1 MQIQNALITGSF
13 SYNGADLSNIT
24 SSNAYS
30 ASLSTR
36 VSQIET
42 VYATTGSN
50 SFRATQSITGSLTVT
65 GQIIAQTLNVQQV
78 TSSIVFSSG
87 SNNFGCDLNSR
98 QTFTGS
104 FYQTGSI
111 ACFSNTLFGNTINGN
126 SALISGSGTF
136 GTCMSN
142 GDFTIISNSSPF
154 LIKGRQT
161 YDRGF
166 LGLTWDVS
174 PDAGLMLGNS
184 LGFNTNSIP
193 GSTIGTR
200 ALTLACNGAA
210 TFASSVTAT
219 TGTFSGKISSNTG
232 NTIFSNFGGTSIGI
246 TAGNYTGISLGYSEN
261 TSYTKTAIVQQ
272 QIDDAAAR
280 GHLHF
285 LVDTANDGG
294 NAVLGD
300 SKMMINGLTGNVG
313 IGYSSPLNKLHID
326 GSSGIRISDATNSNF
341 RGITFVATP
350 ADSAEYSYIKYTPGS
365 GEFRLYANPAS
376 FGGFMSFYSNNAE
389 AMRINSSG
397 YLLIGTTTNSGF
409 TGVHRIKG
417 PSATENQDIISIDG
431 GVEYS
436 GLFKAVSGANYN
448 GATTAIIIGRNS
460 SSLRSIN
467 AGGTINASGTDYAEY
482 MLKATTDAIAKGD
495 IVGVNSQGKLT
506 NIFEDSV
513 SFVVKSTDP
522 SYVGGDTWGSV
533 DNIGK
538 LSPEATEEEKAE
550 YEAKLETERAKVD
563 RIAFSGQVPCNVTG
577 ATVGDYIVPIELEN
591 GKIGGQAVS
600 NPTLEQYRISVGKVW
615 KIMEDGRA
623 WIAVKIG

>member
-1 MQIQNALITGSF
+1 
-13 SYNGADLSNIT
+13 
-24 SSNAYS
+24 
-30 ASLSTR
+30 
-36 VSQIET
+36 
-42 VYATTGSN
+42 
-50 SFRATQSITGSLTVT
+50 
-65 GQIIAQTLNVQQV
+65 
-78 TSSIVFSSG
+78 
-87 SNNFGCDLNSR
+87 
-98 QTFTGS
+98 
-104 FYQTGSI
+104 
-111 ACFSNTLFGNTINGN
+111 
-126 SALISGSGTF
+126 
-136 GTCMSN
+136 MSN

-166 LGLTWDVS
+166 LGLTWDIS
-174 PDAGLMLGNS
+174 PDVGIMLGNS

-200 ALTLACNGAA
+200 ALTLACNGNVGIGTCNPSVKLDILGNNEVMNISGTNAVSA
-210 TFASSVTAT
+210 YTGYYYNTSTLVGYIGNGSSILSGAASSDFIFRSQVALVYAT
-219 TGTFSGKISSNTG
+219 NG
-232 NTIFSNFGGTSIGI
+232 NNERLRI
-246 TAGNYTGISLGYSEN
+246 TCG
-261 TSYTKTAIVQQ
+261 
-272 QIDDAAAR
+272 
-280 GHLHF
+280 
-285 LVDTANDGG
+285 
-294 NAVLGD
+294 
-300 SKMMINGLTGNVG
+300 GNVG
-313 IGYSSPLNKLHID
+313 IGNTNPTHLLSLKSATSSN
-326 GSSGIRISDATNSNF
+326 ISLRNTTTNSW
-341 RGITFVATP
+341 RGITFQNGDSDSTEYAYISYNAT
-350 ADSAEYSYIKYTPGS
+350 S
-365 GEFRLYANPAS
+365 GEMRYYANPAA
-376 FGGFMSFYSNNAE
+376 FGGFTSWYSNNAE
-389 AMRINSSG
+389 SMRLNASG
-397 YLLIGTTTNSGF
+397 YLFIGATTNSGF
-409 TGVHRIKG
+409 ASAHRIKG
-417 PSATENQDIISIDG
+417 PTSTENQDIISIDG
-431 GVEYS
+431 GIEYS
-436 GLFKAVSGANYN
+436 GLFKAVSGANYS

-482 MLKATTDAIAKGD
+482 MLKATTDAITKGD

-538 LSPEATEEEKAE
+538 LSPEATEEEKEE